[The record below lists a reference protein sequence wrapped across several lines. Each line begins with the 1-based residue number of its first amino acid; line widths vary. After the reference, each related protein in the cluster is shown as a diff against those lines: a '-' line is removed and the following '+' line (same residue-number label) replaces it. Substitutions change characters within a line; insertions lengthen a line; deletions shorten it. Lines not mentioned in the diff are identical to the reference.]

1 MGRSPACTVP
11 PTHHHLAPRIPTPQ
25 SCGAALA
32 THMAA
37 MPGPHLFVTRRGK
50 PLQDIRSSFTAA
62 RREAQLGKD
71 VTPHVLRHTFASK
84 LAMAGV
90 DMRTIQELGGWSSL
104 EMVQRYTL
112 AVDPRTRR
120 RPWERIVST
129 GRATGMGSVERHER
143 RLSVV

>member
-1 MGRSPACTVP
+1 
-11 PTHHHLAPRIPTPQ
+11 
-25 SCGAALA
+25 
-32 THMAA
+32 MAA
-37 MPGPHLFVTRRGK
+37 MPGLHLFVTRRGK

-71 VTPHVLRHTFASK
+71 VTPHVLRHTSFASK

-112 AVDPRTRR
+112 LSPTHKAEAV
-120 RPWERIVST
+120 ERIVST